1 LAHKSLPSSLFQR
14 EESFSAPFEKG
25 GSRGIYWLFKMLKC
39 YQNFIFMVWEVT
51 PFMEI
56 ELKIP
61 SFLIQGQ
68 ERLLCGFGLHFYRE
82 LQKQHFSRP
91 LENEK

>member
-1 LAHKSLPSSLFQR
+1 
-14 EESFSAPFEKG
+14 
-25 GSRGIYWLFKMLKC
+25 
-39 YQNFIFMVWEVT
+39 MVWEVT

-61 SFLIQGQ
+61 SFLMQAQ

-82 LQKQHFSRP
+82 LQKLHASRP

>member
-1 LAHKSLPSSLFQR
+1 
-14 EESFSAPFEKG
+14 
-25 GSRGIYWLFKMLKC
+25 
-39 YQNFIFMVWEVT
+39 MVWEVT

-61 SFLIQGQ
+61 SFFIQEQ

-82 LQKQHFSRP
+82 LQKPHASSP